1 MNLKKALSYIAFGF
15 LFTLVNVNITM
26 DDASINI
33 VPNFVGWILFFL
45 AMYPLGSYAEGKGYL
60 KWLALLLAGVGCVTW
75 FASILSPELDLSGW
89 NMIPNLLAAFYMFV
103 LFGILEKIA
112 RDYSSPLESRIH
124 TLKIL
129 NLALYL
135 GLVGLGLLSTMGK
148 GMELLA
154 MVIVLVGITALIAAI
169 VTCVTLFKLR
179 NEIRQKTAD
188 LETY

>member
-1 MNLKKALSYIAFGF
+1 MDLKKGLSYVAFGF
-15 LFTLVNVNITM
+15 LFTLVNLNLTLNGGTLNVM
-26 DDASINI
+26 PD
-33 VPNFVGWILFFL
+33 FVGWILFFL
-45 AMYPLGSYAEGKGYL
+45 AIGCLGSYAAGKGYL
-60 KWLALLLAGVGCVTW
+60 KGLALLLAVITFFTW
-75 FASILSPELDLSGW
+75 IVAIVSPELDLSGW
-89 NMIPNLLAAFYMFV
+89 NMIPNLLAAVYMFI
-103 LFGILEKIA
+103 LFGILEQIA
-112 RDYSSPLESRIH
+112 RDYGSPLESRIR

-135 GLVGLGLLSTMGK
+135 GLVGLGLLGTMGK